1 MYSSQ
6 LPNLGGVHFIRIRGS
21 GTLHYFQKVTRL
33 GVADSKTR
41 MLAAPASFLMAQD
54 SAVAGVGGEGI
65 ELIFDNQAVWP
76 NLSRVRGYGPLSTM
90 VLSLSLSS
98 QVLSSV
104 PIPLS
109 ALCSIISTQDHHLLS
124 VP

>member
-1 MYSSQ
+1 M
-6 LPNLGGVHFIRIRGS
+6 
-21 GTLHYFQKVTRL
+21 
-33 GVADSKTR
+33 ADSKTR

-76 NLSRVRGYGPLSTM
+76 NLSRGMGYGPLSTM